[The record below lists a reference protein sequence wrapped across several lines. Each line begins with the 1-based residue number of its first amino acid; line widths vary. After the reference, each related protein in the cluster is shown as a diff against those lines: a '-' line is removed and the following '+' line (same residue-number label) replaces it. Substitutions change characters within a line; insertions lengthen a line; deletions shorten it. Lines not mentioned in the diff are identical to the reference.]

1 MQSFPTPSA
10 AAAGTAFDP
19 QREGGSALAP
29 PFAMEIEGTLTG
41 TPAAAAAAPMASLP
55 IASSVIVNTRACVP
69 DSHGSASK
77 VQHRVFA
84 SPSCTAASLMQTTSC
99 TLPSRK
105 PRRLALAST
114 TMPAVSHAS
123 QRSGSGSSEDALDT
137 HTAMT
142 PILSPSLGAEV
153 RSLCPT
159 HSCTYNVLQP
169 SCDVANE
176 GREPQHRCGC
186 TRSWLSKGALTALA
200 ESRASIPLPS
210 APSHDG
216 AAAVSD
222 AGEVFA
228 CASALSVPATVPNL
242 ASTESAARRAQVSPS
257 SLPPAVKPTD
267 VPHAPL
273 LGRENQAN
281 ASPRCRCSMS
291 NPSPPLV
298 LSPFAR
304 RPSTPGRTV
313 GACGPTRGTEPE
325 VVHHHRFE
333 SAPPRMVAH
342 ELLSTRCTAELT
354 MPVGLPTAHRR
365 SLCVFGANVQGSFS
379 LNEDGAES
387 SGGGATTTAH
397 TPLML
402 SDTSRATVFSGA
414 AAATTTTTTNATPH
428 RSTLLAATHRGSRAS
443 APMQCTACFSSKI
456 GSSVCASAAVAEAAL
471 LPTPSASPPHPPY
484 APSQATI
491 SERQSDRDEESAEV
505 PAAAAALAAA
515 SAMRPVNRLLT
526 GPVTGVRGEDLAWFM
541 TPFCHV
547 NAESNLAAAPL
558 HLCACL
564 ATECNRVMRA
574 VLRQE
579 VWAQQTT
586 TGREEL
592 WRQVAA
598 HIFARCHNRGERLLE
613 DAPARRRRAA
623 APCPE
628 QGLLPR
634 DAVLVTDD
642 GNSSVGSGAAATVA
656 IAEDTPTSQA
666 FFLRLLRAPWLFMR
680 CRRSAAT
687 PPEEPV
693 TGAAC
698 SEAAG
703 DERTE
708 VAMES
713 PAGMEATVGNATVEA
728 SVWTQPQWRLRRI
741 DARASVPLPLGVSGP
756 RLPSISSS
764 SSLSYEAALL
774 AAAREMSG

>member
-1 MQSFPTPSA
+1 MQSSPTPSA
-10 AAAGTAFDP
+10 AAAGTALDP
-19 QREGGSALAP
+19 QHEGGSALAP
-29 PFAMEIEGTLTG
+29 PFAMDIEGTLTG
-41 TPAAAAAAPMASLP
+41 TPAAAAAAPMASLH
-55 IASSVIVNTRACVP
+55 IASSVTVSTRACVP
-69 DSHGSASK
+69 DSHGSVSK
-77 VQHRVFA
+77 VQHRIFA
-84 SPSCTAASLMQTTSC
+84 SPSCTAASLLQTTSC
-99 TLPSRK
+99 TLPSRQ
-105 PRRLALAST
+105 PRRLALTST

-123 QRSGSGSSEDALDT
+123 QRSGSGNSEDALAT
-137 HTAMT
+137 HTAMP

-159 HSCTYNVLQP
+159 HFCTYIVLQP

-176 GREPQHRCGC
+176 GRAPQHRCGC

-200 ESRASIPLPS
+200 ESRASNPLPS
-210 APSHDG
+210 APSHNG
-216 AAAVSD
+216 AAAVCD
-222 AGEVFA
+222 AGEVFE

-242 ASTESAARRAQVSPS
+242 YSTESAARRARVSPS

-267 VPHAPL
+267 VPHVPL

-291 NPSPPLV
+291 IPSPPLV
-298 LSPFAR
+298 VSPFAR

-313 GACGPTRGTEPE
+313 GACGPARGTEPE
-325 VVHHHRFE
+325 AVHHHRFE

-342 ELLSTRCTAELT
+342 ELLSTRCTAELA

-387 SGGGATTTAH
+387 SAAAAATTAH
-397 TPLML
+397 TPLMF

-414 AAATTTTTTNATPH
+414 ASATTTTTTNATPH
-428 RSTLLAATHRGSRAS
+428 RSTLLAVTHRGSRAFT
-443 APMQCTACFSSKI
+443 PMQCTASFSSKI

-471 LPTPSASPPHPPY
+471 LLTPSALPPHPPS
-484 APSQATI
+484 APSRATT

-515 SAMRPVNRLLT
+515 SAMRPVNRLLR
-526 GPVTGVRGEDLAWFM
+526 GPVTSVRREDLAWFLS
-541 TPFCHV
+541 PFCHV
-547 NAESNLAAAPL
+547 NAQSNLAAAPL
-558 HLCACL
+558 YLCACL
-564 ATECNRVMRA
+564 ATECDRVMRA

-579 VWAQQTT
+579 VWAQETT

-592 WRQVAA
+592 WRQVAG

-613 DAPARRRRAA
+613 DAPAQRRRAA
-623 APCPE
+623 APWPD

-634 DAVLVTDD
+634 DAVLVADV

-656 IAEDTPTSQA
+656 IAGDTPSSQA
-666 FFLRLLRAPWLFMR
+666 SFLRLLRAPWLFLR
-680 CRRSAAT
+680 CRRGAVT

-713 PAGMEATVGNATVEA
+713 PAGMEAAVGSATVEA
-728 SVWTQPQWRLRRI
+728 SVWTQSQWRLRRI
-741 DARASVPLPLGVSGP
+741 DAWASVPLPLGVSGP
-756 RLPSISSS
+756 RLSSISAS